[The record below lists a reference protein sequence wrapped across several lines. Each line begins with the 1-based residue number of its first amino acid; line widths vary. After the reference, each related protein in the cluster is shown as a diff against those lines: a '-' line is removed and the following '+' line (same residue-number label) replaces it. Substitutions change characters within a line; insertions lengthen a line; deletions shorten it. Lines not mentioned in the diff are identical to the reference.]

1 MDCQMPEMD
10 GFEATRRIRECESR
24 DALRMTR
31 DEPQAS
37 SCESMS
43 VSNTRRGSPVARHV
57 PIIAMTANAMQ
68 GDREACLQ
76 AGMDDYVSKPVTSDA
91 LAVVFERWRPRAVQP
106 AVSAAAKID
115 GPTIDPLVFDG
126 LRVLSD
132 DDDPGFLARL
142 IGHFLADTPTRL
154 TTLGTACRKGRAED
168 VQRIAH
174 SLKGSASNLGALG
187 LARMCDQVVLA
198 AREGLETVP
207 ALLGELELEF
217 QRVRGELEQDLK
229 KAA

>member
-10 GFEATRRIRECESR
+10 GFEATREIRAHEQSG
-24 DALRMTR
+24 
-31 DEPQAS
+31 
-37 SCESMS
+37 
-43 VSNTRRGSPVARHV
+43 RGSGRHTAPSAHRRT

-91 LAVVFERWRPRAVQP
+91 LAVVFERWRPRAVQT
-106 AVSAAAKID
+106 AVPEAAKVD

-132 DDDPGFLARL
+132 DDDPEFLARL

-174 SLKGSASNLGALG
+174 SLKGSASNLGASG
-187 LARMCDQVVLA
+187 MARICDGVCAGA
-198 AREGLETVP
+198 ARGLELVP
-207 ALLGELELEF
+207 GLLAELELEF
-217 QRVRGELEQDLK
+217 QRVRAQLEQDLRE
-229 KAA
+229 AA

>member
-1 MDCQMPEMD
+1 
-10 GFEATRRIRECESR
+10 
-24 DALRMTR
+24 
-31 DEPQAS
+31 
-37 SCESMS
+37 
-43 VSNTRRGSPVARHV
+43 
-57 PIIAMTANAMQ
+57 MTANAMQ

-91 LAVVFERWRPRAVQP
+91 LAVVFERWRPQAVQP
-106 AVSAAAKID
+106 TVSAAAKID

-132 DDDPGFLARL
+132 EDDPGFLSRI
-142 IGHFLADTPTRL
+142 IGHFLADTPIRL

-187 LARMCDQVVLA
+187 LARMCDQVALA
-198 AREGLETVP
+198 ARDGLETVP
-207 ALLGELELEF
+207 ALLAELELEF

-229 KAA
+229 EAA